1 MSVIIYLQFMA
12 QQQLLKQKSSVYQ
25 ILDEY
30 KKQLTENLE
39 QYTHVPKISTISS
52 QSTQESSISEIIRTY
67 GKQFTQIR
75 KQYTDGRS
83 GRCVM
88 GVIMSYYGWDGKC
101 ITNAERR
108 LYAALVA
115 LRQAGISKELLIDL
129 NDSGASF
136 DQIADYLDRY
146 CELANTKSQSSTSRP
161 LNSD

>member
-1 MSVIIYLQFMA
+1 MA
-12 QQQLLKQKSSVYQ
+12 QQQLLRQKSSVSQ

-39 QYTHVPKISTISS
+39 QYTHVPNISTISR
-52 QSTQESSISEIIRTY
+52 QSNQESSISEIIRTY

-75 KQYTDGRS
+75 KHYTDGRG

-115 LRQAGISKELLIDL
+115 LRQAGISKELLIEL

-136 DQIADYLDRY
+136 DQIADYLDRN
-146 CELANTKSQSSTSRP
+146 CGPANAKS
-161 LNSD
+161 

>member
-1 MSVIIYLQFMA
+1 MA
-12 QQQLLKQKSSVYQ
+12 QQQLLKQESSVSQ
-25 ILDEY
+25 ILCTY
-30 KKQLTENLE
+30 KRQLTQNLD
-39 QYTHVPKISTISS
+39 QDNQRPRISTIGQ
-52 QSTQESSISEIIRTY
+52 QSKQESSISQIIRTY

-75 KQYTDGRS
+75 KQYTDGLG

-129 NDSGASF
+129 NDSGATF
-136 DQIADYLDRY
+136 DEIADYLDKNH
-146 CELANTKSQSSTSRP
+146 ELISSNR
-161 LNSD
+161 

>member
-1 MSVIIYLQFMA
+1 MA
-12 QQQLLKQKSSVYQ
+12 QQQLLRQESSVSQ
-25 ILDEY
+25 TLRTY
-30 KKQLTENLE
+30 KKQLTQNIERN
-39 QYTHVPKISTISS
+39 THEPNISTISQ
-52 QSTQESSISEIIRTY
+52 QSNQELSISQIIRTY

-75 KQYTDGRS
+75 KQYTDGLS

-115 LRQAGISKELLIDL
+115 LRQAGISKELLIEL

-136 DQIADYLDRY
+136 DEIADYLDRN
-146 CELANTKSQSSTSRP
+146 CGSVHNIR
-161 LNSD
+161 

>member
-1 MSVIIYLQFMA
+1 MA
-12 QQQLLKQKSSVYQ
+12 QQQQLLRQETSVSQVLCSYKKELTQNLEREIHRSLVSTIAQHSRQEISISQ
-25 ILDEY
+25 IL
-30 KKQLTENLE
+30 
-39 QYTHVPKISTISS
+39 
-52 QSTQESSISEIIRTY
+52 RTY

-75 KQYTDGRS
+75 KQYSDGLG

-129 NDSGASF
+129 NDSGATF
-136 DQIADYLDRY
+136 DQIADYLERNQG
-146 CELANTKSQSSTSRP
+146 LTSGSIQP
-161 LNSD
+161 MSK